1 MSETARMPTYFISH
15 GGGPWPWMKDQMGD
29 VYAPLEQF
37 LKDLPNQLPTPP
49 RALLVITGHWETP
62 ELRVSSGQR
71 PGMIYDYYNFPPH
84 TYEIEYP
91 APGDPELARMVRERL
106 ASAGIDAT
114 EDPERGFD
122 HGTFVPLAVSWP
134 EADVPVVM
142 LSMLNHRDPA
152 QHLAIGRAL
161 SNLRDEGV
169 LIIGSGLSYH
179 NLRLMNA
186 AGAEPS
192 RQFDSWLQQ
201 TLTQATGAERS
212 EQLTQW
218 EAAPAA
224 RIAHAEEDHL
234 VPLFVAAG
242 AAEGDPAECV
252 HHEEAFF
259 GHLTVSSF
267 RFGRTD

>member
-1 MSETARMPTYFISH
+1 MSAPDRMPTYFISH
-15 GGGPWPWMKDQMGD
+15 GGGPWPWMKDQLGD
-29 VYAPLEQF
+29 AYAPLEHF
-37 LKDLPNQLPTPP
+37 LRALPEQLPARP

-62 ELRVSSGQR
+62 DLRVSSGER

-91 APGDPELARMVRERL
+91 AAGDPELAELISQRL
-106 ASAGIDAT
+106 QAAGIT
-114 EDPERGFD
+114 VRQDPARGFD

-142 LSMLNHRDPA
+142 LSMLDHRDPA
-152 QHLAIGRAL
+152 QHIAIGRAL
-161 SNLRDEGV
+161 ASLRDEGV

-192 RQFDSWLQQ
+192 RQFDNWLQQ
-201 TLTQATGAERS
+201 TLTGAIGTERS
-212 EQLTQW
+212 QALTQW

-234 VPLFVAAG
+234 VPLFVVAG
-242 AAEGDPAECV
+242 AAENDPAECV
-252 HHEEAFF
+252 HHEEGAF
-259 GHLTVSSF
+259 GHITVSSF
-267 RFGRTD
+267 RFG